1 MPLLIPFVVEP
12 GSFGTLPQPSITIDP
27 LLLARPWRTDD
38 TPAVFAAFSDA
49 DIQRWHFRRHDS
61 LDESRAWID
70 QLHAGWREE
79 RLAGWAVVD
88 APTDEVLGRVA
99 LTMVPKDGYGEIS
112 YWVLPTARG
121 RGVATRAVVAV
132 TRWAHAF
139 GLHRVELQHST
150 RNERSGRVAAAAGF
164 TREGVRRGSNLHDDG
179 WHDMQLWSHLATD

>member
-12 GSFGTLPQPSITIDP
+12 GSFGSTPQPSIAVD
-27 LLLARPWRTDD
+27 LSLLARPWRADD
-38 TPAVFAAFSDA
+38 APAVRTAFADP

-61 LDESRAWID
+61 LDESRAWVE
-70 QLHAGWREE
+70 QLHLGWQEE

-88 APTDEVLGRVA
+88 TESGEVLGRVA

-112 YWVLPTARG
+112 YWVLPAARG

-132 TRWAHAF
+132 THWAHAF

-164 TREGVRRGSNLHDDG
+164 TCEGVRRGSNLHDDG